1 MKECSLQLSFL
12 GLHRLRC
19 SGELH
24 TVALPATRTPQQQG
38 GPGRSVARE
47 DKKTA
52 TSALRLSRSLWGNE
66 TRLPQSPLP
75 HSCHR
80 TLSVARHAC
89 GAEGFV
95 FLACGPLKL
104 LMLRYL
110 VWRRT
115 LISAQSCCCCRAP
128 IWSSAMGPGAYVLL
142 AFKSLEG
149 DGRPAPSVR
158 PSRRRLNPASLQR
171 RDFNTDGLILYY
183 LQGGAVPLLHELS
196 FSDTTFAILDNKAG
210 APDLSARGVLTSN
223 RRSELSAR
231 RAKEL
236 EMLSK
241 TSLAR
246 SKKLGSVTTAS
257 RTAVYS
263 RFLSQRRFCLLQ
275 DLSELHHCNGHQ
287 GIPLHM
293 QPQLFYRT
301 NGYDLL
307 SPRRKLVCQ
316 ALCREDFSVS

>member
-1 MKECSLQLSFL
+1 MSEGGHQGRQKDGHVSAATLQITLGKRNQAPAVASAAFL
-12 GLHRLRC
+12 PQNPFCCQTRLRRRRVC
-19 SGELH
+19 LPGLRSTE
-24 TVALPATRTPQQQG
+24 TALPSPNLVFCNG
-38 GPGRSVARE
+38 SGRIR
-47 DKKTA
+47 
-52 TSALRLSRSLWGNE
+52 
-66 TRLPQSPLP
+66 
-75 HSCHR
+75 
-80 TLSVARHAC
+80 
-89 GAEGFV
+89 
-95 FLACGPLKL
+95 LACF
-104 LMLRYL
+104 
-110 VWRRT
+110 
-115 LISAQSCCCCRAP
+115 QE
-128 IWSSAMGPGAYVLL
+128 PG
-142 AFKSLEG
+142 G

-158 PSRRRLNPASLQR
+158 PSRRRLNPVSLQR

-210 APDLSARGVLTSN
+210 ASDLSARGVLTSN

-246 SKKLGSVTTAS
+246 SKKWGSVTTA
-257 RTAVYS
+257 RAVYS

-293 QPQLFYRT
+293 QPQLFYRI